1 MPPAM
6 QHAHWIALAR
16 AHWKEHLPEMFARLE
31 KAGTLE
37 ATLREAADATARE
50 MRTLVEQG
58 ATQTE
63 AWEMVRQNHLLL
75 APEQD
80 ELAEPLEDGEGYAT
94 AAAVNQGL
102 NNLLMPGER
111 ET

>member
-1 MPPAM
+1 
-6 QHAHWIALAR
+6 
-16 AHWKEHLPEMFARLE
+16 MFARLE

-37 ATLREAADATARE
+37 ATLREAADVTARE

-75 APEQD
+75 GPR
-80 ELAEPLEDGEGYAT
+80 GGRTGRT
-94 AAAVNQGL
+94 AGGRRGVRNGGSGQSGL